1 MYIASS
7 YVRAESL
14 DEAWELN
21 QKRNNKI
28 MGGNC
33 WLRMGKNNNINTIIS
48 LSKLGLDKIEET
60 DSEFKI
66 GAMVTLRQIENN
78 ESLNKFFDNTIKEA
92 VESIV
97 GVQFRNMA
105 TVGGSIWGRFGFS
118 DVLTIMLALGAKV
131 ELHKTGIVPIEEFID
146 MEHNNDI
153 LVAVIVPKNNL
164 KVAYDTVRL
173 SKTDFPLL
181 TCAVSVIED
190 KMRVVIGA
198 RPTKARFFDCN
209 SNTETDEVCCKFNF
223 GTNMRATAEY
233 REQVAKVL
241 VNRCRKVVQ

>member
-1 MYIASS
+1 MLNIQTYKK
-7 YVRAESL
+7 VESL
-14 DEAWELN
+14 DEAYELN
-21 QKRNNKI
+21 KKKANRI
-28 MGGNC
+28 IGGMM
-33 WLRMGKNNNINTIIS
+33 WMRMGETRIQTAID
-48 LSKLGLDKIEET
+48 LSGLGLDTIEENQQ
-60 DSEFKI
+60 EFKI
-66 GAMVTLRQIENN
+66 GCMTTLRQLEQHEGFNKYTCN
-78 ESLNKFFDNTIKEA
+78 MAKESLRH
-92 VESIV
+92 IV

-209 SNTETDEVCCKFNF
+209 INTETDEVCSKFNF